1 MTESVLGRA
10 AEEVCAEL
18 RAHAAVCERS
28 PDDPVAVVRQGERL
42 RKAMLRYEVALGEV
56 SGWSL
61 PLRYLGHLEDFA
73 EDDGAEVSNES
84 DPRGSQDRN
93 PGC

>member
-1 MTESVLGRA
+1 MTDSVLSRA
-10 AEEVCAEL
+10 AENVCTEL
-18 RAHAAVCERS
+18 RAHAAVCEQS
-28 PDDPVAVVRQGERL
+28 PNDPVAVVRQGERL
-42 RKAMLRYEVALGEV
+42 RKAMLHYEVALGEV

-73 EDDGAEVSNES
+73 EDNGADASVDI